1 MISDST
7 YHAIWDGLLEVSRCR
22 RYSELCELKYQRRA
36 SAFRIALAISGIGAL
51 ASLLEIFVFLPTNTI
66 SLFGMLILVLIVL
79 DLTVNPSKIGAQL
92 IIVNSML
99 SDLEDR
105 YRNLWEEAKAD
116 LIADSDALGR
126 KSQYMQELTRV
137 CSFVDVSVDDKL
149 SRRAQIEAFQTE
161 EARYA
166 GLEYSATSTAR

>member
-22 RYSELCELKYQRRA
+22 RYYELCELKYQRLA
-36 SAFRIALAISGIGAL
+36 SAVRIALAISGIGVL

-79 DLTVNPSKIGAQL
+79 DLAINPSKIGAQL

-105 YRNLWEEAKAD
+105 YRNLWEEAKAG
-116 LIADSDALGR
+116 LIADSEALGR
-126 KSQYMQELTRV
+126 KSEFMQELTRV
-137 CSFVDVSVDDKL
+137 CSFVDISVDDRL
-149 SRRAQIEAFQTE
+149 SKKAQTEAFQTE

-166 GLEYSATSTAR
+166 GVEYSGTSTAR

>member
-1 MISDST
+1 MSAH
-7 YHAIWDGLLEVSRCR
+7 Y
-22 RYSELCELKYQRRA
+22 ELCELKYQRLA
-36 SAFRIALAISGIGAL
+36 SAVRIALAISGIGAL

-79 DLTVNPSKIGAQL
+79 DLTVNPSKIVAQL